1 MNWVMIPVVPVVS
14 FVRLHEGE
22 STNVLRRAV
31 VVALL
36 VDGLEGEL
44 LAVVESER
52 ACDDVST
59 RLEGEKRRRTLDLGH
74 GARAKVGRVG
84 RLDERAL
91 TLLDPVGQLARSA
104 ERKEAR
110 ENKRERD
117 GDHVEMR

>member
-1 MNWVMIPVVPVVS
+1 MFLPCPTAASVATQTSCAAVEAPQLFTSVSQMNWVMIPVVPVVS

-22 STNVLRRAV
+22 RTNVLRRAV

-59 RLEGEKRRRTLDLGH
+59 RLEGGTRRRTLDLGH

-84 RLDERAL
+84 
-91 TLLDPVGQLARSA
+91 
-104 ERKEAR
+104 
-110 ENKRERD
+110 
-117 GDHVEMR
+117 